1 MARNKA
7 NQPNIDGSDLA
18 NYPNKRIRDNDG
30 SGNGTPVDESVY
42 GDFHE
47 FFAKAMRDSKTNYNG
62 LPDNV
67 TNGYQLYDAFLQLAG
82 KNSLIK
88 NISQLTPT
96 ILSIPVKLDVLK
108 ADETIIFK
116 SLIDSTAAMVLIQG
130 SDAVQKTLSIAGS
143 FKTGDLVRMINTPT
157 QIILLGL
164 YDTQNAP
171 NLITRL
177 TNLEN
182 SIQPMVNKLAV
193 FQAGGGMVLWNKPA
207 VLIPFGW
214 HEVVD
219 WRGRMPIGLDVTDT
233 DFNSIGHN
241 GGDKIKTIN
250 PENLPNPHGRD
261 IYGLKFDGQQT
272 LIQGDANINQ
282 PNLESQFLII
292 PQNANEPLNVMNPF
306 RTVLFIE
313 YTGV

>member
-42 GDFHE
+42 GDIHE
-47 FFAKAMRDSKTNYNG
+47 LMAKIMRDSKTNYNG

-67 TNGYQLYDAFLQLAG
+67 TNGYQLYDALMQLAG
-82 KNSLIK
+82 KNALIK

-96 ILSIPVKLDVLK
+96 TLSIPVKLDILK
-108 ADETIIFK
+108 TDETIIFK
-116 SLIDSTAAMVLIQG
+116 SLIDSTGAMDLMQG
-130 SDAVQKTLSIAGS
+130 SDAVQKALSIAGS

-182 SIQPMVNKLAV
+182 SIQPMINKLAV
-193 FQAGGGMVLWNKPA
+193 FQAGGGMVFWNKPA
-207 VLIPFGW
+207 ELIPFGW
-214 HEVVD
+214 HEVID
-219 WRGRMPIGLDVTDT
+219 WRGRFPVGIDISDT
-233 DFNSIGHN
+233 DFDVLGKQDGVKNTVLNINHIPQHDHGLTQIRNHSDNFGNN
-241 GGDKIKTIN
+241 GFFDQAQGGSTGLRTDKTGAVNPTPIN
-250 PENLPNPHGRD
+250 NLPP
-261 IYGLKFDGQQT
+261 Y
-272 LIQGDANINQ
+272 
-282 PNLESQFLII
+282 
-292 PQNANEPLNVMNPF
+292 

-313 YTGV
+313 YTGL

>member
-42 GDFHE
+42 GDLHE
-47 FFAKAMRDSKTNYNG
+47 FFAKVMRDSKTNYNG

-88 NISQLTPT
+88 NISQLAPT

-108 ADETIIFK
+108 TDETIIFK

-130 SDAVQKTLSIAGS
+130 SDAVQKALSIAGS

-157 QIILLGL
+157 QIVLLGL

-177 TNLEN
+177 TTLEN
-182 SIQPMVNKLAV
+182 SIQPMINKLAV

-207 VLIPFGW
+207 ILIPFGW
-214 HEVVD
+214 HEVIN
-219 WRGRMPIGLDVTDT
+219 WRGRLPIGLDLTDPEIDAVGKT
-233 DFNSIGHN
+233 GGSKTKSLTSAENGPHTHTGFGIGPFLPYTIGGGGNAGQGNVQTSSSGTGQAFSI
-241 GGDKIKTIN
+241 
-250 PENLPNPHGRD
+250 
-261 IYGLKFDGQQT
+261 
-272 LIQGDANINQ
+272 
-282 PNLESQFLII
+282 
-292 PQNANEPLNVMNPF
+292 MNPF
-306 RTVLFIE
+306 RVVLFIE
-313 YTGV
+313 YTGT